1 MSYKLAKY
9 LIQRGRTTGMADRL
23 GVLFLGGAITEEQY
37 NELTAMLTDEK

>member
-37 NELTAMLTDEK
+37 NALTAMLPDEK

>member
-9 LIQRGRTTGMADRL
+9 LIQRGRTAGMADRL

-37 NELTAMLTDEK
+37 NELTAMLPDEK

>member
-9 LIQRGRTTGMADRL
+9 LIQRGRITGMADRL

-37 NELTAMLTDEK
+37 NELTSMLPDEE

>member
-23 GVLFLGGAITEEQY
+23 GVLFLGGAITEEQF
-37 NELTAMLTDEK
+37 NELVAMLPEEE

>member
-23 GVLFLGGAITEEQY
+23 GVLFLGGAITAEQF
-37 NELTAMLTDEK
+37 NELTAMLPDEK

>member
-37 NELTAMLTDEK
+37 NELAAMLPGEK